1 VKPGGGLVA
10 SRERGFPVHPDGE
23 MTSNWLRDRFNQLLL
38 GVLALASLL
47 RLLYFNVNKAE
58 WWDSTLY
65 LLEAKRLA
73 LGIAY
78 APVYEAHRAPVLP
91 LLGALAYRTGLGEVA
106 ILFGILLFSI
116 AAVYLT
122 CRVATILYDRTVGL
136 LAAFFIAV
144 FWENLFFTQRI
155 LTEMPALFFWLLTV
169 YCYMRG
175 VVRNERNWLY
185 GLVPSFV
192 LMFLTQFRTG
202 VLVLPLALHWLAAR
216 RWRVLRMR
224 EFAWSLALGLLL
236 FLPYVVFSFR
246 TYRVPLGFLRS
257 YQLGNLGSGKI
268 DAVEVFLRYFAF
280 FPRYLGFLLLGLFL
294 YGAIA
299 GIVSL
304 LRESDAE
311 ARKEKVQRAVLVGG
325 LILFPILAPSF
336 IEGFVHRYAICAF
349 PAVFLVVALAV
360 AGITRRLKAQ
370 SRLVAVVFLAGVVVI
385 GARQQILTADEL
397 IRTESVSYLPVK
409 EAGLWIKE
417 HSRED
422 DVVVSNSWP
431 QITFYAERR
440 TVSFPG
446 TEEEL
451 EALLRTSQ
459 PRFLMVSS
467 YEPHPSW
474 VYPYLERRSLGL
486 ELAARMGTTREGTAI
501 VYERTAL
508 AGP

>member
-1 VKPGGGLVA
+1 V
-10 SRERGFPVHPDGE
+10 RPDGN
-23 MTSNWLRDRFNQLLL
+23 TVSNWLRDRFNQLLL
-38 GVLALASLL
+38 GVLAFASLL
-47 RLLYFNVNKAE
+47 RLLYFNINNAE

-73 LGIAY
+73 FGISY

-106 ILFGILLFSI
+106 ILFGILLFSV

-122 CRVATILYDRTVGL
+122 YRVATILYDRTVGL
-136 LAAFFIAV
+136 LAAFFMAV
-144 FWENLFFTQRI
+144 FWESLFFTQRI
-155 LTEMPALFFWLLTV
+155 LTEVPALFFWLLTV
-169 YCYMRG
+169 SCYVRG
-175 VVRNERNWLY
+175 IVRNERTWIY
-185 GLVPSFV
+185 GFVPSFV

-216 RWRVLRMR
+216 KWRVLRTR
-224 EFAWSLALGLLL
+224 QFAWSLALGFLL
-236 FLPYVVFSFR
+236 FLPYVVFSLQ
-246 TYRVPLGFLRS
+246 TYRVPLGFLQS

-268 DAVEVFLRYFAF
+268 DAVEVLLQYFAF
-280 FPRYLGFLLLGLFL
+280 FPRYLGVLLLGLFL
-294 YGAIA
+294 YGATA
-299 GIVSL
+299 GIVSF
-304 LRESDAE
+304 LREADAGT
-311 ARKEKVQRAVLVGG
+311 RNEKLQRAVLIAG

-336 IEGFVHRYAICAF
+336 IERFVHRYAICAF
-349 PAVFLVVALAV
+349 PAVFVVIASAA
-360 AGITRRLKAQ
+360 AGITRRLMAQ

-397 IRTESVSYLPVK
+397 IRAESVSYLPVK
-409 EAGLWIKE
+409 EAGLWIRG
-417 HSRED
+417 HSRPGD
-422 DVVVSNSWP
+422 LVVSNSWP

-446 TEEEL
+446 AEEEF
-451 EALLRTSQ
+451 EALLRTSR

-467 YEPHPSW
+467 FEPHPSW
-474 VYPYLERRSLGL
+474 VYAYLERRSSGL
-486 ELAARMGTTREGTAI
+486 ELAARMGTTREGTAF

>member
-1 VKPGGGLVA
+1 M
-10 SRERGFPVHPDGE
+10 RPDGD
-23 MTSNWLRDRFNQLLL
+23 TASNWLRDRSNQLLL

-47 RLLYFNVNKAE
+47 RLLYFNINKAE

-91 LLGALAYRTGLGEVA
+91 LLGALAYRAGLGEA
-106 ILFGILLFSI
+106 TILFGILLFSV

-122 CRVATILYDRTVGL
+122 HRVGTILYDRAIGL
-136 LAAFFIAV
+136 LAAFLMAV

-175 VVRNERNWLY
+175 VARAERSWLY
-185 GLVPSFV
+185 GLVPSFA

-202 VLVLPLALHWLAAR
+202 VLAVPLAPHWLAAGK
-216 RWRVLRMR
+216 WRVLRTR
-224 EFAWSLALGLLL
+224 EFVCSLALGLLL

-246 TYRVPLGFLRS
+246 TYRVPLGFLKA
-257 YQLGNLGSGKI
+257 YQLGNLGTGRINPS
-268 DAVEVFLRYFAF
+268 AVFLRYLEY
-280 FPRYLGFLLLGLFL
+280 FPRYLGLLLLGLFL

-304 LRESDAE
+304 LREADAE
-311 ARKEKVQRAVLVGG
+311 ARKERLQRAVLMAG

-336 IEGFVHRYAICAF
+336 IERFVHRYAICAF
-349 PAVFLVVALAV
+349 PAVFLVIASAA
-360 AGITRRLKAQ
+360 AGITRRLKTQ
-370 SRLVAVVFLAGVVVI
+370 SRLVAGMFLAGVVVI
-385 GARQQILTADEL
+385 GAMQQILTADQL
-397 IRTESVSYLPVK
+397 IRTESTSYLPVK

-446 TEEEL
+446 TEEEF
-451 EALLRTSQ
+451 EALLRKSH
-459 PRFLMVSS
+459 PRFVMVSVF
-467 YEPHPSW
+467 EPHPAW
-474 VYPYLERRSLGL
+474 VYPYLTRKASALRES
-486 ELAARMGTTREGTAI
+486 ARTGTMNETETV
-501 VYERTAL
+501 VYEYAAVVT
-508 AGP
+508 P